1 MLWYRL
7 IKEEQISSAVK
18 EEGTEEVRDVF
29 SSLRDSYVVMPP
41 LGQVVVKP

>member
-1 MLWYRL
+1 MLWYVV

-18 EEGTEEVRDVF
+18 EEGTEQVRDVF
-29 SSLRDSYVVMPP
+29 HLCSDSCVVMPP